1 MLYVPPVDDND
12 AYSTLVATTG
22 KDLSANLAASQAQV
36 VGQRVVVED
45 LQGQLATA
53 VLATAAAE
61 ESLAESSAKNKALQS
76 ELSKMKKKWCADQK
90 ELEKLKVLKT
100 TWWGNGREEGIKIA
114 RTEAA
119 NSAAEA
125 RELAAPLPRGPG
137 SPLKGLCLP
146 RNERPAGGEGRPR
159 NSRMWKTC

>member
-12 AYSTLVATTG
+12 AYSTLLATTG

-61 ESLAESSAKNKALQS
+61 ESLDA
-76 ELSKMKKKWCADQK
+76 
-90 ELEKLKVLKT
+90 
-100 TWWGNGREEGIKIA
+100 
-114 RTEAA
+114 
-119 NSAAEA
+119 
-125 RELAAPLPRGPG
+125 
-137 SPLKGLCLP
+137 
-146 RNERPAGGEGRPR
+146 
-159 NSRMWKTC
+159 